1 MANPAPIAGIQ
12 YPTQIEVA
20 KSYGPEGKELVPF
33 IAALNQDNMNLY
45 VEPYI
50 PGNTQGG
57 FLSEAENYMPLPSAA
72 ADGQGQ
78 LPNFNSSQQNFDT
91 YARVPDVFEIPVS
104 VLDEFK
110 DKEYYRLR
118 QVMGRIR
125 AMGHKVAQMFFYSS
139 LAVNPLEFNGL
150 EVRYNHLSTTN
161 SPTALNTISAGGTNA
176 SVQTS
181 VFLVGFS
188 PDSCTGIFNPHT
200 GTPGTYAGFHHID
213 AGIVDLSNAP
223 DPNGGSVGRMR
234 VYRDYFEYKGGL
246 AVPDWRFV
254 LRGCNFDTT
263 DLSSTNPQTDVK
275 YWFEEMLGRIPN
287 SNNVPYEPGISLP
300 RPTFWWFFNRSMKR
314 YLGHNLLNTMIA
326 GAGIRS
332 ENVRNPENQ
341 YMGAFE
347 YGGVPAGICD
357 TITDTEAIVGN

>member
-1 MANPAPIAGIQ
+1 MATVAIPGIN

-50 PGNTQGG
+50 PGNTLGG
-57 FLSEAENYMPLPSAA
+57 YLSEAENYMPLPSAA
-72 ADGQGQ
+72 PDGQGQ
-78 LPNFNSSQQNFDT
+78 IPNFNTSQQNFDT
-91 YARVPDVFEIPVS
+91 YARVPDVFEIPCS

-139 LAVNPLEFNGL
+139 LATNPLEFNGL

-161 SPTALNTISAGGTNA
+161 SPTALNTISAGGTTA

-188 PDSCTGIFNPHT
+188 PDSCTGIFNPHS

-213 AGIVDLSNAP
+213 AGIIDLSNAP
-223 DPNGGSVGRMR
+223 DPNGGVNGRMR

-246 AVPDWRFV
+246 ALPDWRFV
-254 LRGCNFDTT
+254 LRGCNFDTA

-275 YWFEEMLGRIPN
+275 YWFEEMIGRIPN

-300 RPTFWWFFNRSMKR
+300 RPTYWWFFNRSMKR
-314 YLGHNLLNTMIA
+314 YLGHNLLNTMIS
-326 GAGIRS
+326 GAGIRLD
-332 ENVRNPENQ
+332 NVRNPENA

-347 YGGVPAGICD
+347 YGGVPAGVCD
-357 TITDTEAIVGN
+357 TITDTEAIVGS